1 MDVFSP
7 TATGTATRIPTEIPT
22 PVPLFLPGVAGFQPT
37 PIYDPA
43 QWATASPS
51 TPPACPGVDP
61 GLPLP
66 AQLVGALADFPG
78 GYPPPDLSNLV
89 VSSLN
94 QGGIPDTFLQTAHP
108 ADPEPALMQDL
119 TNDGQPEILLKT
131 GALSILGCDPG
142 GSRGYTVMGQ
152 FMDDIDLVPPHIL
165 AIQDLNR
172 DGFPELLLTSRA
184 FGGFSTTDLLQICSW
199 DGQEFS
205 SVAVLHPTYPYY
217 NLGDLDFLEIQGRL
231 WGITYHAGSVNVLDD
246 DRNGTVEFIIN
257 SGIPGHPDLIASGP
271 WRRAQDVF
279 TWNGEAY
286 VLLHSDIDPPI
297 YRFQALHDADQ
308 AALWGEYE
316 RALALYQDVIF
327 SDLLLGWS
335 PELYEQQAYSFFV
348 DSTPTPFPVPA
359 EEYYHLAAYARF
371 RILVLHALHGYD
383 RDGQIVFDTL
393 VEKFPEGQPGH
404 ASVVLA
410 EAFWPVYLATHDV
423 GQACTQALQAVGD
436 DAEDILYWLDGDFHG
451 IQAPDYQ
458 RIDLC
463 PFGQMK

>member
-1 MDVFSP
+1 MPPPCPRVN
-7 TATGTATRIPTEIPT
+7 
-22 PVPLFLPGVAGFQPT
+22 
-37 PIYDPA
+37 
-43 QWATASPS
+43 S
-51 TPPACPGVDP
+51 T
-61 GLPLP
+61 LPLP
-66 AQLVGALADFPG
+66 PLLADELANFVSI
-78 GYPPPDLSNLV
+78 YRVPDLSEPV
-89 VSSLN
+89 ISFLN
-94 QGGIPDTFLQTAHP
+94 QGGSPDIFLRAAQA
-108 ADPEPALMQDL
+108 AYPELASWIDL
-119 TNDGQPEILLKT
+119 TNDGQSELLLST
-131 GALSILGCDPG
+131 ETLSILGCDPG
-142 GSRGYTVMGQ
+142 GSGQYIILGQ
-152 FMDDIDLVPPHIL
+152 FFDDIDLVPPGIIG
-165 AIQDLNR
+165 IQDLNL
-172 DGFPELLLTSRA
+172 DGLPELLLSSRA
-184 FGGFSTTDLLQICSW
+184 FGGFSTTYLLQIRTW
-199 DGQEFS
+199 DGQSFS
-205 SVAVLHPTYPYY
+205 SPIVLPPDHPYHSQ
-217 NLGDLDFLEIQGRL
+217 GDLGFEDYQHSL
-231 WGITYHAGSVNVLDD
+231 WGITYHSGIVDLVDVD
-246 DRNGTVEFIIN
+246 HNGTTEFIIN
-257 SGIPGHPDLIASGP
+257 SGLPGHPDLIAHGP
-271 WRRAQDVF
+271 WRHAQDVF

-335 PELYEQQAYSFFV
+335 PDLYEQQAYSFFV

-383 RDGQIVFDTL
+383 RDGQIVYDTL
-393 VEKFPEGQPGH
+393 IERFPAGQPGYES
-404 ASVVLA
+404 AVLA
-410 EAFWPVYLATHDV
+410 LGFWPAYLATHDV